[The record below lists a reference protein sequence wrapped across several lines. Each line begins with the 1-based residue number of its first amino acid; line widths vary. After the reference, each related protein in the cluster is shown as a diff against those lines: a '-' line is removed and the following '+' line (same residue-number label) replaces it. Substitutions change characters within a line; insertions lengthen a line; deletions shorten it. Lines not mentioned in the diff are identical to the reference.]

1 MASSQVTSGN
11 VSKATLTLDDIDNID
26 RQNYIHTIGTVAV
39 ADRKYDSE
47 KTTFRRIIDKVQ
59 DDNPDVISV
68 QEKVELVKEIPSL
81 RNALRDDDHTRGKEI
96 LTEFKPIFLKIKKE
110 RVRERRPGRKGKVQM

>member
-26 RQNYIHTIGTVAV
+26 RQNYIHTIGTIAV

-47 KTTFRRIIDKVQ
+47 KTTF
-59 DDNPDVISV
+59 
-68 QEKVELVKEIPSL
+68 
-81 RNALRDDDHTRGKEI
+81 
-96 LTEFKPIFLKIKKE
+96 
-110 RVRERRPGRKGKVQM
+110 

>member
-1 MASSQVTSGN
+1 M
-11 VSKATLTLDDIDNID
+11 DDIDNID

-68 QEKVELVKEIPSL
+68 QEKVELVKL
-81 RNALRDDDHTRGKEI
+81 
-96 LTEFKPIFLKIKKE
+96 
-110 RVRERRPGRKGKVQM
+110 